1 MAVRDLSRNAATAS
15 RAKTKQSVEKSVKKE
30 DTVEET
36 FQKMKANLIR
46 YARGNDRRMILRSLK
61 DVKLLQCLSLDV
73 AQNSDGPLFDL
84 EKEVAEQSLTINGV
98 RVAGVSFQT
107 NPGMKDT
114 VTIAVKNSSIPLLK
128 NLCRDLCDKPNITTS
143 SRELYEKLIVRL
155 AKSTASADP
164 YFRLNSLLGSPDLLV
179 MPLDNKYVSSNSL
192 VPVRTGAGI
201 VKPNEEPEMGI
212 SPTTQLNVYADNGDI
227 HITLYQAYKF
237 GLLRKADVKSNRPWL
252 AIDAVVNE
260 RANLSTNTGIRHLKV
275 VLPQLY

>member
-1 MAVRDLSRNAATAS
+1 MANS
-15 RAKTKQSVEKSVKKE
+15 AKTKQSVEKNAKSE

-84 EKEVAEQSLTINGV
+84 EKEVAEQSMIINGV
-98 RVAGVSFQT
+98 RVAGVSFHT
-107 NPGMKDT
+107 NPLMKDT

-128 NLCRDLCDKPNITTS
+128 HLCRELCDKPHVTTS

-179 MPLDNKYVSSNSL
+179 MPLDNKYGSTPSL
-192 VPVRTGAGI
+192 LPARGATGNT
-201 VKPNEEPEMGI
+201 KPNEEPEPLATTFP
-212 SPTTQLNVYADNGDI
+212 STQLNVYADNGEI
-227 HITLYQAYKF
+227 HITLRQTHKF

-252 AIDAVVNE
+252 TIDAVVNE
-260 RANLSTNTGIRHLKV
+260 RANLSTNNGIRHLKV